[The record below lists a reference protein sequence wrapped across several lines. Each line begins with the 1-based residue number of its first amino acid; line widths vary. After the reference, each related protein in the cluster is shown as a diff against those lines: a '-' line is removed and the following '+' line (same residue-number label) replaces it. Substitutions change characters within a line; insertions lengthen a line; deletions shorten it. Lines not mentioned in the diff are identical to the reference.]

1 MALEAEKRNLLLF
14 FGLLACI
21 LIGTQMWSYTRITT
35 AGLRMTNT
43 GRSTVF
49 YSQAPGSSLQPAQHI
64 LNACII
70 ADGLDANGNASSITS
85 SRKEGAPGLAQQT
98 GQPEPIS
105 SSSKVGVSVTVM
117 ALALDIQS
125 LR

>member
-1 MALEAEKRNLLLF
+1 MLV
-14 FGLLACI
+14 
-21 LIGTQMWSYTRITT
+21 S
-35 AGLRMTNT
+35 
-43 GRSTVF
+43 
-49 YSQAPGSSLQPAQHI
+49 P
-64 LNACII
+64 

-117 ALALDIQS
+117 ALALHPISPLELSQDT
-125 LR
+125 